1 MANQTSR
8 SQLVLFVVVS
18 YSILWFLFV
27 IGKFF
32 EIPFTYDPRKLGGLL
47 VLAGVP
53 ASSIGA
59 AIAVL
64 MVNGSGG
71 LHQLLK
77 RSFQWRFNPI
87 WYIAAISTP
96 LLIAAASTITSIW
109 IADIET
115 PNNWFAPSMP
125 LGVMVFILIY
135 DGLGEEIGWR
145 GFALPE
151 LQKRLGSLGGS
162 IMVGILWALWHL
174 PLFFTPGSN
183 QYGDSLIPYLYVL
196 TCWTIVMA
204 LFVGKARGSILP
216 GILIHESANFVSFA
230 FHYPRHYVL
239 FFWGIAA
246 LIAIVFLPKPLI
258 KFGNNAEA
266 NP

>member
-1 MANQTSR
+1 MAKLTSR
-8 SQLVLFVVVS
+8 SQLVLCVVVS
-18 YSILWFLFV
+18 YSILWFLFA
-27 IGKFF
+27 IGKLF
-32 EIPFTYDPRKLGGLL
+32 EIPFTYDPRKAGGLL

-53 ASSIGA
+53 ASLIAA
-59 AIAVL
+59 AISVL
-64 MVNGSGG
+64 MVNGRDG

-77 RSFQWRFNPI
+77 GSFQWRFNPI

-96 LLIAAASTITSIW
+96 LLIAAASTITCIW
-109 IADIET
+109 ITDIEI
-115 PNNWFAPSMP
+115 PENWFSPSMP
-125 LGVMVFILIY
+125 LGVMLFFLIY

-151 LQKRLGSLGGS
+151 FQKRLGSLGGS
-162 IMVGILWALWHL
+162 IMVGILWAVWHL

-183 QYGDSLIPYLYVL
+183 QYGDSLIPYIYVL

-216 GILIHESANFVSFA
+216 GILLHESANFVSFE
-230 FHYPRHYVL
+230 FNYPRQYVL
-239 FFWGIAA
+239 LFWGVAAFIA
-246 LIAIVFLPKPLI
+246 VSFLPKPLI
-258 KFGNNAEA
+258 KFGNNSES

>member
-32 EIPFTYDPRKLGGLL
+32 EIPFTYDPRKPGGLL

-115 PNNWFAPSMP
+115 PKNWFSPSMP
-125 LGVMVFILIY
+125 LGVMVFFLIY
-135 DGLGEEIGWR
+135 DGLGEEIGWG

-151 LQKRLGSLGGS
+151 FQKRLGSLGGS

-174 PLFFTPGSN
+174 PLLFTPGSN

-196 TCWTIVMA
+196 TCWTILMA